1 MLEALDITEE
11 DAAGLAELAAV
22 HLKMAK
28 EFAERAQVVADPEL
42 ACKLAAVSQRHSR
55 AYRQNL
61 AIKLRLKREM
71 LRAMAEAPPPPEPEK
86 PHVPRDAPRI
96 KARLAEVKA
105 PLHRIIWSEHDWTE
119 RPEDLEDRAATAHY
133 FRDVDHWL
141 EREADDNAF
150 GLEPLDEHV
159 LKLARAAGLCEAA
172 AARWRDLPD
181 PPPAAYVD
189 PRPGHAADTS

>member
-11 DAAGLAELAAV
+11 DAAGLADLAAV

-28 EFAERAQVVADPEL
+28 EFAARAQVVDDPEL

-55 AYRQNL
+55 AFRQNL

-71 LRAMAEAPPPPEPEK
+71 MRVAAETPPAPEPEK
-86 PHVPRDAPRI
+86 PHVPRDAQRI
-96 KARLAEVKA
+96 KARLAEVRA

-119 RPEDLEDRAATAHY
+119 RPEDLGDRAATAHY
-133 FRDVDHWL
+133 FRDFDDWL

-150 GLEPLDEHV
+150 GLQPLDEHV
-159 LKLARAAGLCEAA
+159 VELARAAGLCEAA
-172 AARWRDLPD
+172 ATRWRDLPD
-181 PPPAAYVD
+181 PPPAAYAD
-189 PRPGHAADTS
+189 PRPGYAVDTS